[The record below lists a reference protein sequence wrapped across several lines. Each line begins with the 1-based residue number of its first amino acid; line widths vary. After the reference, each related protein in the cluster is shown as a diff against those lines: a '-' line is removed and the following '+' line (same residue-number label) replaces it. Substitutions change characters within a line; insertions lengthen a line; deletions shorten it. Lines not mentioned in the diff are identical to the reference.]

1 MAGSRYSLTPK
12 AFWQYLG
19 PAYRGLD
26 ADLSALESGKA
37 DKTALAT
44 VAFTGKAAD
53 LIGGGGGG
61 SASAAGV
68 TASSAREEVYPY
80 LPKPYPATQVSASM
94 TVWPDTSAQWAT
106 SLVALGENSRLGFVA
121 QVPTNATEPLKVA
134 EGTSQGDS
142 YNPSAPRTDVPAGS
156 EVVLSA
162 GNTFLT
168 AHFTTASQPVRIK
181 QITGV

>member
-1 MAGSRYSLTPK
+1 MAGSRYSLIPK

-26 ADLSALESGKA
+26 ADLDAVE
-37 DKTALAT
+37 TA
-44 VAFTGKAAD
+44 VAS
-53 LIGGGGGG
+53 GGGG

-121 QVPTNATEPLKVA
+121 QVPSNATEPLKVA

>member
-1 MAGSRYSLTPK
+1 MGQVNFVPPSGLGKLT
-12 AFWQYLG
+12 
-19 PAYRGLD
+19 
-26 ADLSALESGKA
+26 
-37 DKTALAT
+37 
-44 VAFTGKAAD
+44 KAAIAANTD
-53 LIGGGGGG
+53 GLSDAIKALGGGGG

-68 TASSAREEVYPY
+68 TASSAREAVYPY

-121 QVPTNATEPLKVA
+121 QVPSNATEPLKVA

-168 AHFTTASQPVRIK
+168 AHFTTAAQPVRIK

>member
-26 ADLSALESGKA
+26 ADLSALEAGKA
-37 DKTALAT
+37 L
-44 VAFTGKAAD
+44 
-53 LIGGGGGG
+53 GGGGG

-121 QVPTNATEPLKVA
+121 QVPSNATEPLKVA

>member
-1 MAGSRYSLTPK
+1 MAGFTPMQVTLK
-12 AFWQYLG
+12 
-19 PAYRGLD
+19 GL
-26 ADLSALESGKA
+26 LKV
-37 DKTALAT
+37 LAQ
-44 VAFTGKAAD
+44 AQAAGF
-53 LIGGGGGG
+53 IKVGGGGGGGG

-121 QVPTNATEPLKVA
+121 QVPSNATEPLKVA

-168 AHFTTASQPVRIK
+168 AHFTTAAQPVRIK
-181 QITGV
+181 QITGVGV